1 MFFYRKA
8 AGGRFSQTAISGWN
22 DPAGKFA
29 GVLPAGVSA
38 GVWRMDGCIAGA
50 ACQQRI
56 ALGRAHEPDQREG
69 YHRFTGIPQSGLC
82 DDEVVSKCTLRE

>member
-1 MFFYRKA
+1 MFFYKKSCRWQV
-8 AGGRFSQTAISGWN
+8 FSDSHLRLE

-69 YHRFTGIPQSGLC
+69 YQPLHGDPAKR
-82 DDEVVSKCTLRE
+82 TLRRRSGE

>member
-1 MFFYRKA
+1 
-8 AGGRFSQTAISGWN
+8 
-22 DPAGKFA
+22 
-29 GVLPAGVSA
+29 
-38 GVWRMDGCIAGA
+38 MDGCIAGA

-82 DDEVVSKCTLRE
+82 DDEVVSKCAPFGNKNMQSYCCLRMFL